1 MVDHSRSNRI
11 IQAAHDRGDI
21 KPPPAAVL
29 RQRLRAGAYG
39 SVEVLLGET
48 LSNEQLDKLLAW
60 AADNVVPKF
69 NAAGNIMPDKQ
80 KCAEKIDPIVA
91 TIMALSE
98 SLFEPAPEKSV

>member
-11 IQAAHDRGDI
+11 IKAAHDRGDI

-60 AADNVVPKF
+60 AADGTRLDALLEW
-69 NAAGNIMPDKQ
+69 AADWAKDDNTQSQPFPFLELVENDD
-80 KCAEKIDPIVA
+80 E
-91 TIMALSE
+91 
-98 SLFEPAPEKSV
+98 